1 MKLYLTANIIGF
13 VCSLFG
19 FIFGGIKFFR
29 PRQALYAQMITLA
42 LGCSAFGR
50 LFYIVRLLT
59 SGFITGSV
67 QLGFFGIVGSF
78 MFFFSSNFGTLDS
91 LLDDR
96 SKEFRKY
103 RLISFI
109 APAVMI
115 VLYLWLYIGLFAA
128 ANIQTMW
135 KILGGVLTFFMVQSS
150 YFNLKHLIF
159 PDVDFGVV
167 KCLRLYNLLVLIYT
181 LAVFGECV
189 GLSRYAPELTLVC
202 CIISGITAA
211 AMIPSIVRG
220 LKKWRT

>member
-19 FIFGGIKFFR
+19 FIYGGIKYFR
-29 PRQALYAQMITLA
+29 PHQALYAQMITLA

-59 SGFITGSV
+59 SGFITGSI

-109 APAVMI
+109 APLVMI
-115 VLYLWLYIGLFAA
+115 GLYIWLFFTAD
-128 ANIQTMW
+128 IQKMW
-135 KILGGVLTFFMVQSS
+135 KILGAVLTFFTVQSS

-181 LAVFGECV
+181 LAVFGECA
-189 GLSRYAPELTLVC
+189 GISRYNNKLTLIC
-202 CIISGITAA
+202 CIVSGVISAV
-211 AMIPSIVRG
+211 MMPVIVRG

>member
-19 FIFGGIKFFR
+19 FIFGGIKYFR

-115 VLYLWLYIGLFAA
+115 GLYVWLFATA
-128 ANIQTMW
+128 DIQKMW
-135 KILGGVLTFFMVQSS
+135 KILGAVLMFFTVQSS

-189 GLSRYAPELTLVC
+189 GLSRYNPKLTLVC
-202 CIISGITAA
+202 CIVSGVMSA

>member
-1 MKLYLTANIIGF
+1 MKLYLIANIIGF

-19 FIFGGIKFFR
+19 FIYGGIKFFR
-29 PRQALYAQMITLA
+29 PRKALYAQMITLA
-42 LGCSAFGR
+42 LGCCAFGR

-96 SKEFRKY
+96 SKAFKKY
-103 RLISFI
+103 RLISFA
-109 APAVMI
+109 APAAFVAMF
-115 VLYLWLYIGLFAA
+115 VLFFIFAD
-128 ANIQTMW
+128 ISLMW
-135 KILGGVLTFFMVQSS
+135 KILGGVLTFFAAQST

-167 KCLRLYNLLVLIYT
+167 KCLRPYNLLVLIYAA
-181 LAVFGECV
+181 AVFAECI
-189 GLSRYAPELTLVC
+189 GLSRDNPMLTLIS
-202 CIISGITAA
+202 CIVSGVISA
-211 AMIPSIVRG
+211 AMMPMIVRG

>member
-1 MKLYLTANIIGF
+1 MKLYLIANIIGF

-19 FIFGGIKFFR
+19 FIYGGIKFFR

-42 LGCSAFGR
+42 LGCCAFGR
-50 LFYIVRLLT
+50 LFYIVRMLT
-59 SGFITGSV
+59 SGYITGSV

-103 RLISFI
+103 RLISLI
-109 APAVMI
+109 APAVFI
-115 VLYLWLYIGLFAA
+115 VMYILFFLT
-128 ANIQTMW
+128 ANISVMW
-135 KILGGVLTFFMVQSS
+135 MILGGVMTAFAVLSS

-159 PDVDFGVV
+159 PDVDYGVV
-167 KCLRLYNLLVLIYT
+167 KCLRPYNLLVLIYT
-181 LAVFGECV
+181 LSVFAECI
-189 GLSRYAPELTLVC
+189 GLSRDNPTLTLVS
-202 CIISGITAA
+202 CIVTGVISAA
-211 AMIPSIVRG
+211 LMPLIVRG

>member
-1 MKLYLTANIIGF
+1 MNLYLIANIIGF
-13 VCSLFG
+13 VCALFG
-19 FIFGGIKFFR
+19 FIYGGIKFFR

-42 LGCSAFGR
+42 LGCVAFGR

-96 SKEFRKY
+96 SKAYRKY
-103 RLISFI
+103 RLISFA
-109 APAVMI
+109 APV
-115 VLYLWLYIGLFAA
+115 VFAA
-128 ANIQTMW
+128 MYALIFLTADISTMW
-135 KILGGVLTFFMVQSS
+135 KILGAVLTVFAAIST

-167 KCLRLYNLLVLIYT
+167 KCLRPYNLLVLIYS
-181 LAVFGECV
+181 AAAFAECAA
-189 GLSRYAPELTLVC
+189 LSRDNAVLTLIC
-202 CIISGITAA
+202 CIVTGLISA
-211 AMIPSIVRG
+211 AMMPSIVRG